1 MLFWIC
7 WDFAASSV
15 SSMSTIG
22 YVFKTTA
29 EVNSLVVSGEQDT
42 VLLHERMYEVGMVK
56 AGMCKD
62 CNGKKAG
69 KEWNESHKRL
79 KECG

>member
-1 MLFWIC
+1 
-7 WDFAASSV
+7 
-15 SSMSTIG
+15 MSTIG

-42 VLLHERMYEVGMVK
+42 VLLHERRYKVGMVK

-62 CNGKKAG
+62 CNGEKAG